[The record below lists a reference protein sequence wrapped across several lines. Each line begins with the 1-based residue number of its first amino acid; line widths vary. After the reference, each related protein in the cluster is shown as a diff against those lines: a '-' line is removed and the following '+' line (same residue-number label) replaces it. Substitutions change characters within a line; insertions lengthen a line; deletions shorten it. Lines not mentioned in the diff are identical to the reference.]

1 MAQKILIFKIFFLI
15 FFFNNNFAYT
25 QSITGKA
32 KVIDGDTIHID
43 KNKIRLH
50 GIDAP
55 ERNQNCLYN
64 NQEWACGKESTS
76 ALKKLIN
83 NQLINCKIKSIDRYN
98 RYVAICFANEIN
110 LNKLMVKKGW
120 ATSYKYYSMDFI
132 LEEESARLNKEGIW
146 RGTFED
152 PYEFRKNNK

>member
-1 MAQKILIFKIFFLI
+1 MVQRILIFKIFFLI

-98 RYVAICFANEIN
+98 RYVAICFANKIN

>member
-1 MAQKILIFKIFFLI
+1 MSVDEI
-15 FFFNNNFAYT
+15 
-25 QSITGKA
+25 
-32 KVIDGDTIHID
+32 
-43 KNKIRLH
+43 
-50 GIDAP
+50 
-55 ERNQNCLYN
+55 
-64 NQEWACGKESTS
+64 ESYV
-76 ALKKLIN
+76 KYI
-83 NQLINCKIKSIDRYN
+83 YN

>member
-25 QSITGKA
+25 QSIAGKA

-76 ALKKLIN
+76 ALKKLIH

-98 RYVAICFANEIN
+98 RYVAICFANKIN

-120 ATSYKYYSMDFI
+120 ATAYKYYSMDFI
-132 LEEESARLNKEGIW
+132 LEEESARLNKDGIW

>member
-25 QSITGKA
+25 QSIAGKA

-76 ALKKLIN
+76 ALKKLIH

-98 RYVAICFANEIN
+98 RYVAICFANKIN

-120 ATSYKYYSMDFI
+120 ATAYKYYSMDFI

>member
-98 RYVAICFANEIN
+98 RYVAICFANKIN

-146 RGTFED
+146 RGTLED